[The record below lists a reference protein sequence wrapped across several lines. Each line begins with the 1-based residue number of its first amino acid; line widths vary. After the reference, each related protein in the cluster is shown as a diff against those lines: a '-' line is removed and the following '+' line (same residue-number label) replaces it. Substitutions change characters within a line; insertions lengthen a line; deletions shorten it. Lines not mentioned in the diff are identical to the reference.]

1 MKPIKLILIVILFS
15 CANIYSQSGKII
27 IILKK
32 PPPNVFFTEDL
43 FKITIINPSQETY
56 RVYLHGNSTEA
67 IVGLV
72 MDASCGTFD
81 LPPGVKTVQ
90 TSDIGK
96 VTINQKNE
104 KYKDVITRMGQL
116 PTGDYDICVDV
127 VDAATGNI
135 LGTDCISHE
144 VMLVSQVMLVYP
156 GDKQEFRSQQKPMAQ
171 VDRRNNTGVE
181 SGEDDIQQLPATNMI
196 FSWMPPVPIPNGRSV
211 TYRLKIVDT
220 YAMQSGYDAMQSNP
234 LYFSSSNIR
243 STSFQY
249 PIAARQFKNGTKYAW
264 QVEAYVNGVLLSSS
278 EIFEF
283 TYGEIK
289 QVNNTKK
296 KLAIMKRY
304 WGANLYGNNLL
315 GDESYPGNL
324 PASGSGFE
332 ATRLTLRQS
341 HTPKEGNRKT
351 FMFSFSSELF
361 GESSNRSGTGSDKEP
376 RYGFLNLTSSVS
388 LYGLPISTSF
398 LFSSENSASRQNIN
412 SLGLRLDAETIRE
425 FITERVEKEKEKIL
439 ENGKKE
445 LSSLTDKQKDKL
457 ESDARSKVMS
467 KMNPVL
473 KLLSS
478 FKTLGIGTTYPSYT
492 PFTMQGVPVS
502 GINVEFNPG
511 WFYIAATAQKNQK
524 PIDNSAFRRDLYA
537 GRIGYGQSDKSHI
550 YLTGLYANDK
560 AGSIIV
566 DSTNQRLTPNSNYLF
581 GIQGRLDLLKG
592 KLSFEAEAVGSMLTR
607 DNRDAD
613 LENNSIPSFVKN
625 MFHPKISSQV
635 DYSYSIKSIFDN
647 QKSNTKVTASLKMVG
662 PGFVTLGNPTLR
674 GDKME
679 VETKISQKFLNK
691 QVSVTASL
699 KWFRDNLINS
709 KSYTTNTT
717 IPNLTV
723 NMNFRGYPYLMLAY
737 MPNFMVNN
745 ASDPVYKFDY
755 KNHLFLMN
763 TGHNLRF
770 GSISLSSNLSYMFNK
785 ATTLD
790 TSSGYT
796 SNSLT
801 LSEGLSF
808 EIPLTLS
815 ASINMVHSDYV
826 NDYSRILSFDAFASY
841 TLEDIWTNTIGFST
855 GVEKDKNR
863 KRMMYLTTSF
873 NIIKNVTFDIRAE
886 KSLYTDWISGSNN
899 FDEFLLRAIVSTN
912 F

>member
-1 MKPIKLILIVILFS
+1 MQKIKYILLIIIALIS
-15 CANIYSQSGKII
+15 QNIFSQSGKII
-27 IILKK
+27 IRLKK
-32 PPPNVFFTEDL
+32 PPPNLFLTEDM
-43 FKITIINPSQETY
+43 FKITIINPTLETY

-72 MDASCGTFD
+72 MDATCGTFD

-116 PTGDYDICVDV
+116 PTGNYDICVDV
-127 VDAATGNI
+127 INAATGDI
-135 LGTDCISHE
+135 MGTDCIFHE
-144 VMLVSQVMLVYP
+144 VLLVSQVALVYP
-156 GDKQEFRSQQKPMAQ
+156 TDALKLQTENKYP
-171 VDRRNNTGVE
+171 V
-181 SGEDDIQQLPATNMI
+181 
-196 FSWMPPVPIPNGRSV
+196 FSWMPPVPVGNGKSLN
-211 TYRLKIVDT
+211 YKLKIVDM
-220 YAMQSGYDAMQSNP
+220 YGMQSAYDAMQSNP
-234 LYFSSSNIR
+234 LYFSSSNLKAA
-243 STSFQY
+243 SFQY
-249 PIAARQFKNGTKYAW
+249 PVAAREFKGGMRYAW
-264 QVEAYVNGVLLSSS
+264 QVEAYVDGSLISSS
-278 EIFEF
+278 EIYEF
-283 TYGEIK
+283 IYGEIK
-289 QVNNTKK
+289 QVKETKR
-296 KLAIMKRY
+296 KLAVMKKY
-304 WGANLYGNNLL
+304 WGADLDGNSLF
-315 GDESYPGNL
+315 GDGSYPGYL
-324 PASGSGFE
+324 SASGSSIE
-332 ATRLTLRQS
+332 TPRLRLGEGAPS
-341 HTPKEGNRKT
+341 KEGNRKA

-376 RYGFLNLTSSVS
+376 RYGYLNLTPFVS
-388 LYGLPISTSF
+388 LYGLPISSSF
-398 LFSSENSASRQNIN
+398 FFSSENSASRQNIN
-412 SLGLRLDAETIRE
+412 TIGLNLDVSTIKE
-425 FITERVEKEKEKIL
+425 FITERVEQEKNKIL
-439 ENGKKE
+439 EGSNKNE
-445 LSSLTDKQKDKL
+445 SQLSDKQKDKL
-457 ESDARSKVMS
+457 ESDARSKVMG
-467 KMNPVL
+467 KMNSAL
-473 KLLSS
+473 KLISS
-478 FKTLGIGTTYPSYT
+478 IKTLGIGTTYPSYT

-524 PIDNSAFRRDLYA
+524 SIDNSAFRRDLYA
-537 GRIGYGQSDKSHI
+537 GRIGYGQTDKSHI

-581 GIQGRLDLLKG
+581 GIQGRLNLFRD

-625 MFHPKISSQV
+625 MFHPKLSSQV

-674 GDKME
+674 GDKLE
-679 VETKISQKFLNK
+679 VETKISQKFLNN

-699 KWFRDNLINS
+699 KWFKDNLINS

-717 IPNLTV
+717 IPNLMV

-737 MPNFMVNN
+737 MPNFMTNN

-770 GSISLSSNLSYMFNK
+770 GEMSLSSNLSYMFNK
-785 ATTLD
+785 ATSLD
-790 TSSGYT
+790 TASGYT

-808 EIPLTLS
+808 GIPLSVS
-815 ASINMVHSDYV
+815 ASVNLVHSDYV
-826 NDYSRILSFDAFASY
+826 NDYSRIISFDAFASY
-841 TLEDIWTNTIGFST
+841 TLEDVWTNSIGFST
-855 GVEKDKNR
+855 GIEKDKNR
-863 KRMMYLTTSF
+863 KRIIYLTTSF
-873 NIIKNVTFDIRAE
+873 NIIKNVTFDIRGE
-886 KSLYTDWISGSNN
+886 KSLYTDWINGTNN
-899 FDEFLLRAIVSTN
+899 YDEFLLRGILTTN

>member
-1 MKPIKLILIVILFS
+1 MQKIKYILLIIIALIAQNV
-15 CANIYSQSGKII
+15 YSQSSKVII
-27 IILKK
+27 RLKK
-32 PPPNVFFTEDL
+32 PPPHKFLTEDM
-43 FKITIINPSQETY
+43 FKITIINPTLETY
-56 RVYLHGNSTEA
+56 RVYLHGRSTEA
-67 IVGLV
+67 IIGLV

-90 TSDIGK
+90 TVDIGK

-104 KYKDVITRMGQL
+104 KYKDVLTRMGQL
-116 PTGDYDICVDV
+116 PTGDYDICVDLI
-127 VDAATGNI
+127 DAATGDI

-144 VMLVSQVMLVYP
+144 VLLVSQVALVYP
-156 GDKQEFRSQQKPMAQ
+156 TDA
-171 VDRRNNTGVE
+171 
-181 SGEDDIQQLPATNMI
+181 QQLQTENKYPV
-196 FSWMPPVPIPNGRSV
+196 FSWMPPVPIGNSKSL
-211 TYRLKIVDT
+211 TYKLKIADV
-220 YAMQSGYDAMQSNP
+220 YGMQSAYDAMQSNP
-234 LYFSSSNIR
+234 LYFSSSNLKAA
-243 STSFQY
+243 SFQY
-249 PIAARQFKNGTKYAW
+249 PVAAREFKAGMRYAW
-264 QVEAYVNGVLLSSS
+264 QVEAYVDGTLISSS
-278 EIFEF
+278 EIYEF
-283 TYGEIK
+283 TYGEII

-296 KLAIMKRY
+296 KLAIMKKY
-304 WGANLYGNNLL
+304 WGANLDGNSLF
-315 GDESYPGNL
+315 GEGSYPGNL
-324 PASGSGFE
+324 TASGSNFD
-332 ATRLTLRQS
+332 TPRLSLRQS
-341 HTPKEGNRKT
+341 HPSKEGNRKA

-376 RYGFLNLTSSVS
+376 RYGFLNLTPSVS

-412 SLGLRLDAETIRE
+412 SIGLRLDAETIKE
-425 FITERVEKEKEKIL
+425 FIMEKVEAEKDKIL
-439 ENGKKE
+439 SESNKDESK
-445 LSSLTDKQKDKL
+445 LSDKQKYKL
-457 ESDARSKVMS
+457 ESDAKSKVMG
-467 KMNPVL
+467 KLNPAL
-473 KLLSS
+473 KLIAS

-524 PIDNSAFRRDLYA
+524 PIDNSSFRRDLYA

-560 AGSIIV
+560 AGSILV
-566 DSTNQRLTPNSNYLF
+566 DSSNQRLTPNTNYLF
-581 GIQGRLDLLKG
+581 GIQGKLNLLRD

-647 QKSNTKVTASLKMVG
+647 QKSNTKVTASLKMIG

-674 GDKME
+674 GDKLE
-679 VETKISQKFLNK
+679 VETKIAQKFLNK
-691 QVSVTASL
+691 QVSVTASF
-699 KWFRDNLINS
+699 KWFKDNLINS

-723 NMNFRGYPYLMLAY
+723 NMNFKGYPYVMLAY
-737 MPNFMVNN
+737 MPNFMTNN

-770 GSISLSSNLSYMFNK
+770 GTMNLSSNLSYMFNN
-785 ATTLD
+785 ATSLD
-790 TSSGYT
+790 TASGYT

-801 LSEGLSF
+801 LSEGISF
-808 EIPLTLS
+808 GIPLSLS
-815 ASINMVHSDYV
+815 ASINLVHSDYV

-841 TLEDIWTNTIGFST
+841 TLEDVWTNSIGFST

-863 KRMMYLTTSF
+863 KRMLYLTTSF
-873 NIIKNVTFDIRAE
+873 NIIKNVTFDIRGE
-886 KSLYTDWISGSNN
+886 KSLYTDWINGTNN
-899 FDEFLLRAIVSTN
+899 YDEFLIRGIVTTN